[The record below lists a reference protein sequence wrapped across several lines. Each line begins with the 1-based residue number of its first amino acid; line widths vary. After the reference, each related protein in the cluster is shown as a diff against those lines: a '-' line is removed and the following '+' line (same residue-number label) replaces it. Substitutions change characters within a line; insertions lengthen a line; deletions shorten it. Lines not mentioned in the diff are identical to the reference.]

1 MTYRTLVDDLRAQ
14 PSLLA
19 SEDEFVARVMES
31 CKRSETV
38 GASRESKSARPI
50 AITVL
55 AAAAAI
61 AVVSVGRTRMRDQWT
76 ARGSSHHEIPGVSVQ
91 VLLAR
96 DNALLPIEDSSL
108 RAGDG
113 IAVRC
118 ANGVGERR
126 FLAVFAIDAAKA
138 VHWIYPAYVDESSNP
153 TSIALDPSD
162 TPRVLEEIVEPDR
175 PAAGPFRVVALTSR
189 EPMSVKAIEKRL
201 AGGGESIADLF
212 PEGQV
217 QEWRCLWTSR

>member
-1 MTYRTLVDDLRAQ
+1 MTYRNLVNDLRAP

-31 CKRSETV
+31 CKRLEGV
-38 GASRESKSARPI
+38 GPSRESNRTR
-50 AITVL
+50 AIGVAAL
-55 AAAAAI
+55 AVAAAI
-61 AVVSVGRTRMRDQWT
+61 AIVSVGRTRIRDPWT
-76 ARGSSHHEIPGVSVQ
+76 ARGSSHHELPSVSVQ

-96 DNALLPIEDSSL
+96 DKSLFPIDDASL
-108 RAGDG
+108 RAGDA

-118 ANGVGERR
+118 ANGTGEPR
-126 FLAVFAIDAAKA
+126 FLAVFAVDAAKT

-153 TSIALDPSD
+153 MSIALEPND

-189 EPMSVKAIEKRL
+189 EPLSVKAIEKRL
-201 AGGGESIADLF
+201 GGGAESIADLF

-217 QEWRCLWTSR
+217 QEWRCSWASR